1 MAAAIPVAIEGLT
14 AVIALAAAGAAAGA
28 VASTL
33 VRVPET
39 THWNGPSIFNFGSGG
54 GSGGLRPRPPK
65 RPPHSKKK
73 KIMAALLA
81 GMMAKYLEK
90 KGPTSNSNR
99 AGEPL
104 VDGFLG
110 YNSVVRIDIRL
121 KDKHEWC
128 GHFKKG
134 PSQNVPREVEGKAP
148 EEDLKLVHQGT
159 PPQGSKAGLAYA
171 ANGTQWIVAW
181 HASLN
186 SNPKIYVE
194 CGDEGRIDWSRIEKK
209 LDASC
214 NESDCEGAMAQI
226 ISNGRD
232 AAIFVVFST

>member
-1 MAAAIPVAIEGLT
+1 MAALIPVAIEGLT
-14 AVIALAAAGAAAGA
+14 TAIALAAAGVAAGA
-28 VASTL
+28 AASTL
-33 VRVPET
+33 ARVPRT
-39 THWNGPSIFNFGSGG
+39 TYWDGPRIFGGGSGG
-54 GSGGLRPRPPK
+54 GSPPRPRPPK
-65 RPPHSKKK
+65 RPPNISKK

-90 KGPTSNSNR
+90 RGSIGNSKR
-99 AGEPL
+99 AGGLL

-110 YNSVVRIDIRL
+110 YNSLVRIDIRL

-128 GHFKKG
+128 GHYKKG
-134 PSQNVPREVEGKAP
+134 PPQNVQREVEGKEP

-181 HASLN
+181 HAPLN

-194 CGDEGRIDWSRIEKK
+194 CGDEARIDWSRIERK
-209 LDASC
+209 LDASSS
-214 NESDCEGAMAQI
+214 NSDCDGAMAQI
-226 ISNGRD
+226 TQSGSD
-232 AAIFVVFST
+232 AAIFAVFST